1 MISTTGTTIET
12 YLDWVK
18 KELGK
23 KDYGEVSIVFTV
35 VRGQVT
41 DVKKTS
47 MDSEHTPLKSINYN
61 A

>member
-23 KDYGEVSIVFTV
+23 KDYGEVSITFV
-35 VRGQVT
+35 VHSNQVV

-47 MDSEHTPLKSINYN
+47 IDIERIQIPHK
-61 A
+61 

>member
-1 MISTTGTTIET
+1 MISSTGTTIET
-12 YLDWVK
+12 YLEWVK
-18 KELGK
+18 KELNK

-47 MDSEHTPLKSINYN
+47 MDSEHTSLKPVQ
-61 A
+61 